1 LYRTWIARRESPVLG
16 RAVDAAEWHGQVQ
29 VQQGQQVV
37 AGFLNEVA
45 AATDPLT
52 FAQARSPPMCTKACC
67 RSHRMG
73 YHA

>member
-1 LYRTWIARRESPVLG
+1 
-16 RAVDAAEWHGQVQ
+16 VDAAEWHEQHGQVQ

-52 FAQARSPPMCTKACC
+52 FAQARSPPNVHEGLLPIA
-67 RSHRMG
+67 SHG
-73 YHA
+73 ISWLIG